1 MFGPEG
7 STDDPGEVEETPL
20 FEEAL
25 GSVDLYSDQHLGL
38 RRASVSQ
45 VAESEVGSSMNVEDS
60 LHPSVNFGVCPSDFD
75 YGHSVA
81 SSLNPGSFSAGA
93 SADSERVDLE
103 QFDPQG
109 EFEQAWHRI
118 GGQDTKQLWESG
130 FWEDFF
136 NPSSNPVDSLLRVDL
151 KRIAQPLENPA
162 ISEETSVVAL
172 EPPVKKRVV
181 ETYMHAVKLCNNP
194 MSWKDTATSN
204 WEVSIRRW
212 RTMVLHW
219 ETSASAILEIQSRE
233 GFRSQAQILIDLFYN
248 KSPSTLLKRC
258 NSLGRLV
265 NCMNLKGKVFPCQEC
280 ELYDYLCQERD
291 LGAPSSRL
299 VSLMQALTFVR
310 HILGVEELDEC
321 IRSRRCHGAS
331 QSASRQVFRQAPPL
345 KVEHLRFLHDCI
357 ENEDEENWNRLMSGM
372 LLFCCY
378 ARARW
383 SDAQHVEALIPDADE
398 AGILQFIECSTKV
411 HKTARALHMKNIA
424 LPLVAPCFGIRD
436 VNWGS
441 IWLEMRDK
449 MGIESFELY
458 PLMPAPNEEGHPT
471 VRPLSTSEAGD
482 WMCHILE
489 KYSGADIGVRY
500 ASHSLKATTLS
511 SCAKRGIG
519 FEDRLCLGYHAG
531 PLKMALTYSRD
542 GAARP
547 LSVLFGVL
555 DEIKRGIFHPD
566 STRSGRLVA
575 VEAANVVQDSSRESG
590 ESTWN
595 LVGKNGNVIEVK
607 DEVELDA
614 AEISDDYCTSC
625 SESSSD
631 EECVVPHKTC
641 KPQEFVV
648 PENCTVWKHT
658 KLKTCHL
665 MFKEHCKT
673 FLCSR
678 PLSSM
683 YEQVGHQQ
691 RFDVPKCRQ
700 CLKSKLLEA

>member
-1 MFGPEG
+1 MEGPDGSDEAPPEG
-7 STDDPGEVEETPL
+7 
-20 FEEAL
+20 EAY
-25 GSVDLYSDQHLGL
+25 GSVDPCRDQLLGL
-38 RRASVSQ
+38 RRASVSH
-45 VAESEVGSSMNVEDS
+45 VSDSEVGSHTIVDDALQPS
-60 LHPSVNFGVCPSDFD
+60 LNFGEGSIDFG
-75 YGHSVA
+75 YSPSVA
-81 SSLNPGSFSAGA
+81 SSLNPGSTSAGI
-93 SADSERVDLE
+93 SENSVRIDLE
-103 QFDPQG
+103 QFDPQR

-136 NPSSNPVDSLLRVDL
+136 DPSANPVDSLLRVDL
-151 KRIAQPLENPA
+151 KRIAQPLEDPS
-162 ISEETSVVAL
+162 IIEESAVVSL
-172 EPPVKKRVV
+172 EPPVKKRAI
-181 ETYMHAVKLCNNP
+181 ETYMQAVKLCNNP
-194 MSWKDTATSN
+194 MSWKDTATSH

-212 RTMVLHW
+212 HTMVLHW
-219 ETSASAILEIQSRE
+219 ETSASAIIEIQSRE
-233 GFRSQAQILIDLFYN
+233 GFRSQAQILVDLFYN

-265 NCMNLKGKVFPCQEC
+265 NNLKLKGKAFPCFES

-310 HILGVEELDEC
+310 HVLGVEELDGC
-321 IRSRRCHGAS
+321 ISSRRCHGAS
-331 QSASRQVFRQAPPL
+331 QSASRHVLRQAPPL
-345 KVEHLRFLHDCI
+345 RVEHLKFLHACI
-357 ENEDEENWNRLMSGM
+357 ENEDEEDWNRLMSGM

-398 AGILQFIECSTKV
+398 SGILQFIECSTKV

-424 LPLVAPCFGIRD
+424 LPLVAPCFGISD
-436 VNWGS
+436 HNWGS
-441 IWLEMRDK
+441 VWLEMRAK
-449 MGIESFELY
+449 MGIESFELF
-458 PLMPAPNEEGHPT
+458 PLMPAPNEEGSPT
-471 VRPLSTSEAGD
+471 VRPLSTSEAGG
-482 WMCHILE
+482 WMCHILG
-489 KYSGADIGVRY
+489 KYAGTDIGVRY

-511 SCAKRGIG
+511 FCAKRGIG

-542 GAARP
+542 GASRP
-547 LSVLFGVL
+547 LAVLTGVL

-566 STRSGRLVA
+566 STRSGRLIA
-575 VEAANVVQDSSRESG
+575 VEASDQTQGCVRDSG
-590 ESTWN
+590 EASWN
-595 LVGKNGNVIEVK
+595 LVGNDGKVIEVK
-607 DEVELDA
+607 DEIDIDP
-614 AEISDDYCTSC
+614 AEISDEYCTSC

-648 PENCTVWKHT
+648 PENCILWKHR

-678 PLSSM
+678 PLSNM
-683 YEQVGHQQ
+683 YEQVGNQQ

-700 CLKSKLLEA
+700 CFKSKLLET

>member
-1 MFGPEG
+1 MDGPDG
-7 STDDPGEVEETPL
+7 SADDPGG
-20 FEEAL
+20 FEEASPIREAY
-25 GSVDLYSDQHLGL
+25 GSVDPYRDQILGL
-38 RRASVSQ
+38 RRASVSH
-45 VAESEVGSSMNVEDS
+45 VTESEVGSCTNVEDA
-60 LHPSVNFGVCPSDFD
+60 LQPFVNFGEGSNGFD
-75 YGHSVA
+75 YSPSVA
-81 SSLNPGSFSAGA
+81 SSLNPGSFSAGV
-93 SADSERVDLE
+93 SVNSERVDLE
-103 QFDPQG
+103 QFDPQR

-130 FWEDFF
+130 FWDDFF

-151 KRIAQPLENPA
+151 KRIAQPLENPS
-162 ISEETSVVAL
+162 ISEETSVVTL
-172 EPPVKKRVV
+172 EPLVKKRVV
-181 ETYMHAVKLCNNP
+181 ETYMQAVKLCNNP
-194 MSWKDTATSN
+194 MSWKDTATSH

-212 RTMVLHW
+212 HTMVLHW

-233 GFRSQAQILIDLFYN
+233 GFRSQAQILVDLFYN

-265 NCMNLKGKVFPCQEC
+265 NYLNLTGKVFPCQEC

-310 HILGVEELDEC
+310 HVLGVEELDEC
-321 IRSRRCHGAS
+321 ICSRRCHGAS

-345 KVEHLRFLHDCI
+345 KVEHLRFLHACI
-357 ENEDEENWNRLMSGM
+357 ENDDEEVWNRLMSGM

-436 VNWGS
+436 TNWGS

-458 PLMPAPNEEGHPT
+458 PLM
-471 VRPLSTSEAGD
+471 L
-482 WMCHILE
+482 
-489 KYSGADIGVRY
+489 
-500 ASHSLKATTLS
+500 
-511 SCAKRGIG
+511 
-519 FEDRLCLGYHAG
+519 
-531 PLKMALTYSRD
+531 ALTYSRD

-547 LSVLFGVL
+547 LSVLIGVL

-575 VEAANVVQDSSRESG
+575 VEGSNLVQDSARESG
-590 ESTWN
+590 ESSWN
-595 LVGKNGNVIEVK
+595 LVGKDGNVIEVK

-614 AEISDDYCTSC
+614 AEIPDDYCTSC

-678 PLSSM
+678 PLSNM

-700 CLKSKLLEA
+700 CFKSKLLET